1 MIFED
6 RYTYNLNYMKHKP
19 KQKYIKL
26 GNMVHFIIGVW
37 QRLDINEKIAWGG
50 TIEVPLFVHHDIET
64 IILSLILASIS

>member
-37 QRLDINEKIAWGG
+37 QRLDINEKIA
-50 TIEVPLFVHHDIET
+50 
-64 IILSLILASIS
+64 